1 MKVEIDTAALAD
13 AVAWTSRV
21 IDARPSNPILA
32 GVKLEA
38 IDGTLQFS
46 AFNYEISAR
55 HHIEAGVDEAGSVL
69 VQGKLL
75 ADITKSLRSE
85 KTYLVTDG
93 STLTITS
100 GKSKFTLQLM
110 PDTEYPD
117 LPVVP
122 AMLGQVD
129 APTFVQA
136 VNQAC
141 VAVSREENR
150 PVLTGVRMQFQG
162 DKVVMTSTDRFR
174 LARAT
179 FTWTPQNPDVD
190 TTTLVRGSLLKDVAR
205 ALDEHQNIRLDFDA
219 DSPTLLGFE
228 NAGRASTSQLIDG
241 EFPAV
246 DRLFADEYPIQAVVN
261 KQDLLDAISRVALV
275 AERNAPIRMT
285 FTGQEV
291 ALSAGSVDEAQANET
306 LDIDMDG
313 DDITVAF
320 NPSYL
325 KEGLSAVTEPFVRIR
340 MTTPVKP
347 VEFNGQQEADSDES
361 MDYRYLL
368 VPMRFNN

>member
-219 DSPTLLGFE
+219 DSPTLRGFE
-228 NAGRASTSQLIDG
+228 NAVLVATSHLIDG
-241 EFPAV
+241 YFSDGE
-246 DRLFADEYPIQAVVN
+246 RLFADEYPIQAVVN

-325 KEGLSAVTEPFVRIR
+325 KEGLSAVTEPFVRIK

>member
-150 PVLTGVRMQFQG
+150 Q
-162 DKVVMTSTDRFR
+162 
-174 LARAT
+174 
-179 FTWTPQNPDVD
+179 
-190 TTTLVRGSLLKDVAR
+190 
-205 ALDEHQNIRLDFDA
+205 I
-219 DSPTLLGFE
+219 
-228 NAGRASTSQLIDG
+228 GRAH
-241 EFPAV
+241 V
-246 DRLFADEYPIQAVVN
+246 
-261 KQDLLDAISRVALV
+261 
-275 AERNAPIRMT
+275 
-285 FTGQEV
+285 
-291 ALSAGSVDEAQANET
+291 
-306 LDIDMDG
+306 
-313 DDITVAF
+313 
-320 NPSYL
+320 
-325 KEGLSAVTEPFVRIR
+325 
-340 MTTPVKP
+340 
-347 VEFNGQQEADSDES
+347 
-361 MDYRYLL
+361 
-368 VPMRFNN
+368 

>member
-129 APTFVQA
+129 RPDFR
-136 VNQAC
+136 
-141 VAVSREENR
+141 SGRE
-150 PVLTGVRMQFQG
+150 PGVRCRLPRRKPPG
-162 DKVVMTSTDRFR
+162 TDRR
-174 LARAT
+174 SHAIPRRQGRHDLHR
-179 FTWTPQNPDVD
+179 
-190 TTTLVRGSLLKDVAR
+190 SLPFGPRHLH
-205 ALDEHQNIRLDFDA
+205 LDSAE
-219 DSPTLLGFE
+219 P
-228 NAGRASTSQLIDG
+228 GR
-241 EFPAV
+241 
-246 DRLFADEYPIQAVVN
+246 RHHH
-261 KQDLLDAISRVALV
+261 
-275 AERNAPIRMT
+275 
-285 FTGQEV
+285 
-291 ALSAGSVDEAQANET
+291 AGSRLPAQ
-306 LDIDMDG
+306 G
-313 DDITVAF
+313 CG
-320 NPSYL
+320 PCS
-325 KEGLSAVTEPFVRIR
+325 
-340 MTTPVKP
+340 
-347 VEFNGQQEADSDES
+347 
-361 MDYRYLL
+361 
-368 VPMRFNN
+368 

>member
-55 HHIEAGVDEAGSVL
+55 HHIEAGVDEVGSALVL
-69 VQGKLL
+69 GKLL

-85 KTYLVTDG
+85 KTYLTTDG

-110 PDTEYPD
+110 PDAEYPD

-122 AMLGQVD
+122 PMLGQVD

-150 PVLTGVRMQFQG
+150 PVLTGVRMQFQD
-162 DKVVMTSTDRFR
+162 DKVIMTSTDRFR
-174 LARAT
+174 LARAA
-179 FTWTPQNPDVD
+179 FTWTPQDANVD
-190 TTTLVRGSLLKDVAR
+190 TITLVRGSLLKDVAR
-205 ALDEHQNIRLDFDA
+205 SLDEHQNIRLDFDA
-219 DSPTLLGFE
+219 DNPTLLGFE
-228 NAGRASTSQLIDG
+228 NAGRVSTSQLIDG

-275 AERNAPIRMT
+275 AERNAPIRMM
-285 FTGQEV
+285 FTGQEL
-291 ALSAGSVDEAQANET
+291 ALSAGSADEAQANET

-313 DDITVAF
+313 DEITVAF

-325 KEGLSAVTEPFVRIR
+325 KEGLSAIAEPFVRIK

-368 VPMRFNN
+368 VPMRFNS

>member
-55 HHIEAGVDEAGSVL
+55 HHIEAGVDEVGSALVL
-69 VQGKLL
+69 GKLL

-85 KTYLVTDG
+85 KTYLTTDG

-110 PDTEYPD
+110 PDAEYPD

-122 AMLGQVD
+122 PMLGQVD
-129 APTFVQA
+129 AQTFVQA
-136 VNQAC
+136 VNQAS

-150 PVLTGVRMQFQG
+150 PVLTGVRMQFQD
-162 DKVVMTSTDRFR
+162 DKVIMTSTDRFR
-174 LARAT
+174 LARAA
-179 FTWTPQNPDVD
+179 FTWTPQDANVD
-190 TTTLVRGSLLKDVAR
+190 TITLVRGSLLKDVAR
-205 ALDEHQNIRLDFDA
+205 SLDEHQNIRLDFDA
-219 DSPTLLGFE
+219 DNPTLLGFE
-228 NAGRASTSQLIDG
+228 NAGRVSTSQLIDG
-241 EFPAV
+241 ELPAV

-275 AERNAPIRMT
+275 AERNAPIRMM
-285 FTGQEV
+285 FTGQEL
-291 ALSAGSVDEAQANET
+291 ALSAGSADEAQANET

-313 DDITVAF
+313 DEITVAF

-325 KEGLSAVTEPFVRIR
+325 KEGLSAIAEPFVRIK

-368 VPMRFNN
+368 VPMRFNS

>member
-32 GVKLEA
+32 GVKLET

-205 ALDEHQNIRLDFDA
+205 ALDEHQNIRLCQ
-219 DSPTLLGFE
+219 PH
-228 NAGRASTSQLIDG
+228 
-241 EFPAV
+241 AV
-246 DRLFADEYPIQAVVN
+246 Q
-261 KQDLLDAISRVALV
+261 
-275 AERNAPIRMT
+275 
-285 FTGQEV
+285 
-291 ALSAGSVDEAQANET
+291 GSS
-306 LDIDMDG
+306 
-313 DDITVAF
+313 F
-320 NPSYL
+320 C
-325 KEGLSAVTEPFVRIR
+325 
-340 MTTPVKP
+340 
-347 VEFNGQQEADSDES
+347 
-361 MDYRYLL
+361 
-368 VPMRFNN
+368 